1 MRRSIFLFILTAA
14 VTFGFLSSFIEPP
27 EASAADRVT
36 TRDTFETDEQVVAL
50 TFDVTFDRG
59 DAVMILDTLRDRDV
73 VSTWAIT
80 GRWARDNPDLMQ
92 RIVDDGHQLMNHTWD
107 HYSLT
112 GEYTGS
118 MIHPESDPLSREE
131 VISQLKRTEDLVMEQ
146 VGVDLKP
153 WVRPPYGDY
162 SRDTLAAFAEAGYT
176 ENIMWTVD
184 TLGWYGHPVWQVRER
199 ALEAA
204 EPGANIL
211 MHVGHGATDGAAL
224 PGIIDGYR
232 EMGYEFATVED
243 FVHGDLAPPERRFFE
258 ETGQELKD
266 VFLRFWQ
273 RFGGVSL
280 LGYPVSVEIE
290 EDDGTIVQYFER
302 ARLEYREGS
311 WPERLD
317 VQMTRLGAEATRDRR
332 DEPAFQ
338 PVQGADD
345 DHCTYYS
352 QTGHTLCGG
361 FRDFW
366 RDYGGLATFGYPI
379 SQEFR
384 EYNRDTGEMH
394 VVQYF
399 ERQRFE
405 WHPGKWPERH
415 DVLLGRLGAEAYD
428 DLNDESARSGEW
440 EITAH
445 RGPSHRSRL

>member
-1 MRRSIFLFILTAA
+1 LFRFIIVSFLVTA
-14 VTFGFLSSFIEPP
+14 VTLAMLLVPGAP
-27 EASAADRVT
+27 ENTRAVDTVT
-36 TRDTFETDEQVVAL
+36 THDTFETEEQVVTL

-92 RIVDDGHQLMNHTWD
+92 RIVDDGHHLMNHTWD
-107 HYSLT
+107 HFSFT

-118 MIHPESDPLSREE
+118 TIHQPTDPLSRGE
-131 VISQLKRTEDLVMEQ
+131 VISQLQRTEQIVMDQ

-153 WVRPPYGDY
+153 YVRPPYGDY
-162 SRDTLAAFAEAGYT
+162 NQDTLAAFAEAGYT

-184 TLGWYGHPVWQVRER
+184 TLGWYGHPVWQVQQR
-199 ALEAA
+199 ALDAA
-204 EPGANIL
+204 QPGANIL

-232 EMGYEFATVED
+232 EMGYQFATVED
-243 FVHGDLAPPERRFFE
+243 FVEGNLARSRTRYFE
-258 ETGQELKD
+258 ETGHEVSG
-266 VFLRFWQ
+266 VFLRYWE
-273 RFGGVSL
+273 RYGAISL
-280 LGYPVSVEIE
+280 LGYPVSSEF
-290 EDDGTIVQYFER
+290 EDEDGMLVQYFER
-302 ARLEYREGS
+302 ARLEYQPGT
-311 WPERLD
+311 WPERMD
-317 VQMTRLGAEATRDRR
+317 VHMTRLGAEATRDRR
-332 DEPAFQ
+332 DEDAFL

-345 DHCTYYS
+345 DHCNWYE

-366 RDYGGLATFGYPI
+366 EDNGGLAVFGYPI

-384 EYNRDTGEMH
+384 EFNRDTGETH

-405 WHPGKWPERH
+405 WHPGRWPERH

-428 DLNDESARSGEW
+428 ARDDVSE
-440 EITAH
+440 
-445 RGPSHRSRL
+445 